1 MRGLGSGALGGLGL
15 RRKVCVRYDPKPFVL
30 PQTLRLDAGRHRA
43 CRREAGPP
51 GGRAARPPGGR
62 VTPWPPGRPGRS
74 GMPGSAW
81 LPCCAARRTPSRS
94 GLGCRPVPPDPV
106 DLAAGKVSFPARASE
121 HRMEPHGPQAP
132 VPVTAAG
139 VVGTRNLGTPAG
151 IERKVRSAG
160 RRAGMGRESET
171 GMDLRADAGLDRE
184 ADAGLDREADGR
196 TDPGADT
203 RMEPEAA
210 AGALIGE
217 RFPAARAAFLGG
229 GVLSAR
235 RTPTSDLDIAML
247 VDDPAAP
254 YRESVR
260 WRDWPVELFVQ
271 RTDTIG
277 AWFAKDTAKRR
288 PSLARMCGQGVI
300 LADADGTGAAIRER
314 ALAVLDA
321 GPPPITPAEL
331 DRRRYGLTDLLD
343 DLAGSSDPG
352 ETAVICWNVL
362 CETAELALLLA
373 RGWLG
378 SGKWLLREL
387 RAADSRLADE
397 LIAARED
404 PGGLAVLADGV
415 LARAGGRLWAGY
427 RQAGRP

>member
-1 MRGLGSGALGGLGL
+1 
-15 RRKVCVRYDPKPFVL
+15 
-30 PQTLRLDAGRHRA
+30 
-43 CRREAGPP
+43 
-51 GGRAARPPGGR
+51 
-62 VTPWPPGRPGRS
+62 
-74 GMPGSAW
+74 
-81 LPCCAARRTPSRS
+81 
-94 GLGCRPVPPDPV
+94 
-106 DLAAGKVSFPARASE
+106 
-121 HRMEPHGPQAP
+121 
-132 VPVTAAG
+132 
-139 VVGTRNLGTPAG
+139 
-151 IERKVRSAG
+151 
-160 RRAGMGRESET
+160 MGRESET
-171 GMDLRADAGLDRE
+171 GMDLRADAGMDQEPDAGLDRE

-235 RTPTSDLDIAML
+235 RTPTSDLDIVML

-277 AWFAKDTAKRR
+277 AWFAKDTARRR

-321 GPPPITPAEL
+321 GPPPLTPAEL
-331 DRRRYGLTDLLD
+331 DPCAV
-343 DLAGSSDPG
+343 AG
-352 ETAVICWNVL
+352 
-362 CETAELALLLA
+362 
-373 RGWLG
+373 
-378 SGKWLLREL
+378 
-387 RAADSRLADE
+387 SRLAGQRQVA
-397 LIAARED
+397 AAR
-404 PGGLAVLADGV
+404 A
-415 LARAGGRLWAGY
+415 AGG
-427 RQAGRP
+427 